1 MVARNDGCGTDGTGG
16 AEKGMSGMEGCS
28 LEGFPFMRFLSRKD
42 RDRIDEAV
50 CHILERIGMR
60 VFHEEAVALLAKAG
74 CRVENGSHVRIPE
87 PVLRSAMETV
97 PRAIPVWDREGREAM
112 DLGGMR
118 SYFGP
123 GSDLLFTLEGLTGER
138 RRCRIEDVARAARL
152 CDALPNIDF
161 VMSFA
166 HPTDVAP
173 HHAYLRSFR
182 AMVENSAKPIVT
194 TAEDRADL
202 QEMWAL
208 ATEARGGE
216 DALRRRPYILHY
228 AEPTS
233 PLKHPFSS
241 VDKLLLC
248 AEKGIPL
255 VYSPAPI
262 AGSTAPMTIAGHVA
276 QGLSECFCG
285 LVIHQLRSPGAPF
298 LMGMGPAVLDM
309 ATAQCSYNAPEYY
322 LSYVSLVEMSH
333 YYGIPNWGY
342 AGTSDSQVP
351 DGQAAVEAGVLTF
364 ISTMI
369 GSNLNH
375 DVGYLDFG
383 RTGSLEMIVILDE
396 LIDQARRMRRGI
408 PVDDDDLALE
418 AIAQISEKGN
428 FLEHPHTLRHFAST
442 QWRPSLLNRQGFH
455 AWEQKGR
462 ESLLDR
468 AVHRVKKILESHEPD
483 AVPPA
488 LALALEE
495 KTSRFRA
502 GEPV

>member
-1 MVARNDGCGTDGTGG
+1 
-16 AEKGMSGMEGCS
+16 METSCPD
-28 LEGFPFMRFLSRKD
+28 GFPFMRFLSAGD
-42 RDRIDEAV
+42 RERIHEAV
-50 CHILERIGMR
+50 CHILDRIGMR
-60 VFHEEAVALLAKAG
+60 VFHEEAVALLGKAG
-74 CRVENGSHVRIPE
+74 CRIEDGTRVRIPE
-87 PVLRSAMETV
+87 AVLRAAMETV
-97 PRAIPVWDREGREAM
+97 PRSISVHDREGRPAM
-112 DLGGMR
+112 DLGGTR

-123 GSDLLFTLEGLTGER
+123 GSDLLFTLDGDTGER
-138 RRCRIEDVARAARL
+138 RRCRIEDVARAARV

-182 AMVENSAKPIVT
+182 SMVENSAKPVVT
-194 TAEDRADL
+194 TAEDRGDL
-202 QEMWAL
+202 HEMWAM
-208 ATEARGGE
+208 AAEARGGE

-233 PLKHPFSS
+233 PLKHPFGS

-248 AEKGIPL
+248 ADKGIPL

-262 AGSTAPMTIAGHVA
+262 AGSTAPMTMAGHVA
-276 QGLSECFCG
+276 QGVAECFCG
-285 LVIHQLRSPGAPF
+285 LVIHQLRAPGAPF

-333 YYGIPNWGY
+333 HYGIPNWGY
-342 AGTSDSQVP
+342 AGTSDSQIP

-396 LIDQARRMRRGI
+396 LIDQARRLRRGI
-408 PVDDDDLALE
+408 PVDDDALALE
-418 AIAQISEKGN
+418 AIAQVSEQGN

-442 QWRPSLLNRQGFH
+442 QWRPRLLNRQGFH
-455 AWEQKGR
+455 GWEQKGS

-468 AVHRVKKILESHEPD
+468 AVGRLKRILETHEP
-483 AVPPA
+483 ASLPPA

-502 GEPV
+502 GEAL